1 MLCILQ
7 VTMKRTLKQKKSF
20 RIHVGSTLY
29 MIEEK
34 RWQFLIIISTVYYC
48 TVFTRTTGISHN
60 ISTEA
65 CLSNPIMN
73 TD

>member
-1 MLCILQ
+1 MLCTHSILQ

-34 RWQFLIIISTVYYC
+34 RWSAAVNWHKIIIVLFVSKID
-48 TVFTRTTGISHN
+48 FPPPPSAF
-60 ISTEA
+60 S
-65 CLSNPIMN
+65 P
-73 TD
+73 